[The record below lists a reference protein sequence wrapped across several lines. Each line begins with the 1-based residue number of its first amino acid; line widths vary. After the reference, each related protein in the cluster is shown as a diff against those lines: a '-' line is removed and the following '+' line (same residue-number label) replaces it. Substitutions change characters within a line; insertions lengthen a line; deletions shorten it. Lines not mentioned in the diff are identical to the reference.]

1 MAAWRAP
8 ARRKPK
14 AMPHLVILYTPQ
26 LDRETDMG
34 ALCRKLA
41 DTMIAQ
47 HDESGQAVFPVGCTR
62 VLAYPAAHFAVADGG
77 AAARAQGNGDDCAF
91 AYFNL
96 RMGRGRS
103 EAVKRAAGEALVTVA
118 REHLAPVLARRPV
131 GLTLQ
136 VDEGHEAFDGKFGN
150 LHALFN
156 TK

>member
-1 MAAWRAP
+1 
-8 ARRKPK
+8 
-14 AMPHLVILYTPQ
+14 MPHLVILYTPQ

-47 HDESGQAVFPVGCTR
+47 RDEAGKAVFPIGGTR
-62 VLAYPAAHFAVADGG
+62 VLAYPAAHYAVADGG
-77 AAARAQGNGDDCAF
+77 AAARAQGKGDDCAF

-103 EAVKRAAGEALVTVA
+103 DAVKQAAGEALVAVA
-118 REHLAPVLARRPV
+118 REHFGPLLARRPV

-136 VDEGHEAFDGKFGN
+136 VDEGQEAFDGKFGN
-150 LHALFN
+150 LHPLFN
-156 TK
+156 KP